1 MMRENQQIK
10 ELLRCH
16 IPNERLLENEPMSNH
31 TSFKIG
37 GPVDFLVLP
46 ETTEEIQS
54 TVKMLK
60 REEIPFMIIGNASN
74 LIVRDKGIRGVVIKL
89 GESYNRCRI
98 TGEEVWAQSGILLS
112 RLAKKVAQA
121 SLKGMEFASGIPGSL
136 GGAVYMN
143 AGAYGGEM
151 KDIVTSVTALNQNAD
166 LIELPLEKLEMG
178 YRSSI
183 LQKLDYAVLEVAIKL
198 EKGDQEQI
206 FARIKE
212 LDLQR
217 TTKQPIQY
225 PSAGSVFKRPEGY
238 YAGKLIQDCNLKGY
252 TVGGAQVSTLHCG
265 FIVNRGN
272 ATAKDVLDLI
282 SKIQH
287 TVKKEFDV
295 DLEREVRVIGEE

>member
-1 MMRENQQIK
+1 MMRENQRIK

-112 RLAKKVAQA
+112 RLAKKSRPGLIKRNGVCKWN
-121 SLKGMEFASGIPGSL
+121 SRKSRGRCLYECRGIRRRDEGHSHL
-136 GGAVYMN
+136 CDCFKS
-143 AGAYGGEM
+143 EC
-151 KDIVTSVTALNQNAD
+151 
-166 LIELPLEKLEMG
+166 
-178 YRSSI
+178 R
-183 LQKLDYAVLEVAIKL
+183 LD
-198 EKGDQEQI
+198 
-206 FARIKE
+206 
-212 LDLQR
+212 
-217 TTKQPIQY
+217 
-225 PSAGSVFKRPEGY
+225 
-238 YAGKLIQDCNLKGY
+238 
-252 TVGGAQVSTLHCG
+252 
-265 FIVNRGN
+265 
-272 ATAKDVLDLI
+272 
-282 SKIQH
+282 
-287 TVKKEFDV
+287 
-295 DLEREVRVIGEE
+295 